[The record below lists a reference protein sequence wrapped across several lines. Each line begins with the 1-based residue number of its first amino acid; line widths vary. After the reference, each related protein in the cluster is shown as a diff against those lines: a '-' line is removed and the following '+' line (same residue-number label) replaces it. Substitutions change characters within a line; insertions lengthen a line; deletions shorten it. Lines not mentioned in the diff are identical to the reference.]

1 MSKVLEALY
10 WAEPISID
18 ESLRHSKKYQEQD
31 AQFSR
36 ASRAFEAQLKAAAPQ
51 LFQSYDDLCSQRN
64 TLFITQ
70 ESIVFQ
76 IGFCLGVTIMQE
88 VSQHMEREL

>member
-18 ESLRHSKKYQEQD
+18 DSLRHSKKYREQNE
-31 AQFSR
+31 QFSK
-36 ASRAFEAQLKAAAPQ
+36 ASQSFETQLIAAAPQ
-51 LFQSYDDLCSQRN
+51 LFHAYNDLCSQRN
-64 TLFITQ
+64 ALFITQ

-76 IGFCLGVTIMQE
+76 IGFCLGVSIMQE
-88 VSQHMEREL
+88 VSQHMAEKP

>member
-1 MSKVLEALY
+1 MSTILEALY
-10 WAEPISID
+10 WAELISID
-18 ESLRHSKKYQEQD
+18 ESLRHSKEYQEQN
-31 AQFSR
+31 AQFSK
-36 ASRAFEAQLKAAAPQ
+36 ASNAFVTRLNADAPQ
-51 LFQSYDDLCSQRN
+51 LFHAYDDLCSQRN

-88 VSQHMEREL
+88 VSQHMAREL

>member
-18 ESLRHSKKYQEQD
+18 ESLHHSKKYQEQNE
-31 AQFSR
+31 QFSK
-36 ASRAFEAQLKAAAPQ
+36 ASQSFESQLNAAAPQ
-51 LFQSYDDLCSQRN
+51 LFHSYDELCSQRN
-64 TLFITQ
+64 TLFIIQ

-76 IGFCLGVTIMQE
+76 IGFCLGVSIMQE
-88 VSQHMEREL
+88 VSQHMAEEF